1 MEVINNITEMQHK
14 FKNNTAITTV
24 NLGRIVYMNVAPVYY
39 GLDNGLKP
47 DWLNIVSAPPS
58 ILNNMMVK
66 NELDIS
72 PVSSVAYAKNQD
84 EWLLLPDLSISC
96 FGRVMSVI
104 LVSKKPFEKLTDN
117 KVIITDKSA
126 AAAELLKLLFS
137 IKRVKPVF
145 ETMPIQCPDEIK
157 KSADAALII
166 GDKALKEKW
175 ELHFDHVFDLGRM
188 WLELTDLPF
197 VFALW
202 AVRKSFADKQPEVVS
217 SIIKL
222 FDISKE
228 QGKKNLEDIA
238 KKASKILGIDTDICK
253 KYYGLL
259 NYNLDPL
266 QLKGLTSFF
275 EKLYHKKILPKKVQL
290 RFFEIPLL
298 TKSVS
303 K

>member
-1 MEVINNITEMQHK
+1 MQHR
-14 FKNNTAITTV
+14 FKNNIAIPPV
-24 NLGRIVYMNVAPVYY
+24 NLGRINYINVAPVYY

-58 ILNNMMVK
+58 ILNNKMAK

-96 FGRVMSVI
+96 FGSVMSVI
-104 LVSKKPFEKLTDN
+104 LVSKKPFEKLTD
-117 KVIITDKSA
+117 KKIIITDKSA
-126 AAAELLKLLFS
+126 AAAELIKLLFS

-175 ELHFDHVFDLGRM
+175 ELHFDHVFDLGQM

-222 FDISKE
+222 FNISKE

-238 KKASKILGIDTDICK
+238 KKASEILGIDTDICK
-253 KYYGLL
+253 KYYELL

-275 EKLYHKKILPKKVQL
+275 EKLYHKKILPQKVQL

>member
-1 MEVINNITEMQHK
+1 MQHQ
-14 FKNNTAITTV
+14 FKNNIPIPPV
-24 NLGRIVYMNVAPVYY
+24 NLGRIVYMNAAPVYY
-39 GLDNGLKP
+39 EIDKCPKL

-58 ILNNMMVK
+58 ILNNMMEK
-66 NELDIS
+66 EELDIS

-84 EWLLLPDLSISC
+84 EWLLLPDLSIAC

-175 ELHFDHVFDLGRM
+175 HVHFDHIYDLGQM
-188 WLELTDLPF
+188 WLELTGLPF

-202 AVRKSFADKQPEVVS
+202 AVRKSFADKKPEVVS

-238 KKASKILGIDTDICK
+238 KKASEILGIDIDICK
-253 KYYGLL
+253 KYYELL
-259 NYNLDPL
+259 NYDLDPL

-275 EKLYHKKILPKKVQL
+275 EKLYHKKILPQKVQL
-290 RFFEIPLL
+290 RFFG
-298 TKSVS
+298 SN
-303 K
+303 

>member
-1 MEVINNITEMQHK
+1 MKHQ
-14 FKNNTAITTV
+14 FKNNTAIPQV
-24 NLGRIVYMNVAPVYY
+24 NLGRISYINVAPVYY

-84 EWLLLPDLSISC
+84 EWLLLPDLSIAC

-137 IKRVKPVF
+137 IKRVKPAF
-145 ETMPIQCPDEIK
+145 EIMPIQCPDEIK

-166 GDKALKEKW
+166 GDKALKENW
-175 ELHFDHVFDLGRM
+175 ELHFDYVFDLGQM

-202 AVRKSFADKQPEVVS
+202 AVRKSFADKKPEVVS

-222 FDISKE
+222 FNISKE
-228 QGKKNLEDIA
+228 QGKKNIGDIA
-238 KKASKILGIDTDICK
+238 QKASEIFGIDINICK
-253 KYYGLL
+253 KYYELL

-275 EKLYHKKILPKKVQL
+275 EKLYHKKILPQKVQL
-290 RFFEIPLL
+290 RFFD
-298 TKSVS
+298 TN
-303 K
+303 

>member
-1 MEVINNITEMQHK
+1 MQQP
-14 FKNNTAITTV
+14 FKNNMPIPTV
-24 NLGRIVYMNVAPVYY
+24 NLGRISYINVAPVYY

-58 ILNNMMVK
+58 ILNNMMEK

-96 FGRVMSVI
+96 LGKVMSVI

-175 ELHFDHVFDLGRM
+175 HVHFDHIYDLGQM

-222 FDISKE
+222 FDLSKE

-238 KKASKILGIDTDICK
+238 KKASEILGIDIDICK
-253 KYYGLL
+253 KYYELL

-275 EKLYHKKILPKKVQL
+275 EKLYHKKILSQKVQL

>member
-1 MEVINNITEMQHK
+1 MQHQ
-14 FKNNTAITTV
+14 FKNNIAIPPV

-84 EWLLLPDLSISC
+84 EWLLLPDLSIAC
-96 FGRVMSVI
+96 FGKVMSVI
-104 LVSKKPFEKLTDN
+104 LVSKKPFEKLDN
-117 KVIITDKSA
+117 KKVIITDKSA
-126 AAAELLKLLFS
+126 AAAELIKLLFS

-145 ETMPIQCPDEIK
+145 EIMPIQCPDEIK

-175 ELHFDHVFDLGRM
+175 HVHFDHIYDLGQM

-202 AVRKSFADKQPEVVS
+202 AVRKSFADKRPDTVS
-217 SIIKL
+217 SIIKIFGL
-222 FDISKE
+222 SKE

-238 KKASKILGIDTDICK
+238 KKASEILGIDIDICK
-253 KYYGLL
+253 KYYELL

-275 EKLYHKKILPKKVQL
+275 EKLYHKKILPRKVQL

>member
-1 MEVINNITEMQHK
+1 MLTSKGLVKQYYNNEMQHQ
-14 FKNNTAITTV
+14 FKNNIAIPPV
-24 NLGRIVYMNVAPVYY
+24 NLGRISYMNVAPVYY

-84 EWLLLPDLSISC
+84 EWLLVPDLSIAC

-104 LVSKKPFEKLTDN
+104 LVSKKTFEKLTNN

-126 AAAELLKLLFS
+126 AAADLLKLLFS
-137 IKRVKPVF
+137 IKRVKPVL
-145 ETMPIQCPDEIK
+145 EIMPIQCPDEIK
-157 KSADAALII
+157 KSGDAALII

-175 ELHFDHVFDLGRM
+175 ELYFDHVFDLGQM

-202 AVRKSFADKQPEVVS
+202 AVRKSFADKKPEVVS

-222 FDISKE
+222 FDISKA

-238 KKASKILGIDTDICK
+238 KKVSEILGIDIDICK
-253 KYYGLL
+253 KYYELL

-275 EKLYHKKILPKKVQL
+275 EKLHRKKILPQKVQL
-290 RFFEIPLL
+290 RFFD
-298 TKSVS
+298 SN
-303 K
+303 

>member
-1 MEVINNITEMQHK
+1 MKHP
-14 FKNNTAITTV
+14 FKNNIPIPPV
-24 NLGRIVYMNVAPVYY
+24 NLGRISYINVAPVYY

-58 ILNNMMVK
+58 ILNNMMAK

-84 EWLLLPDLSISC
+84 EWLLLPNLSIAC

-137 IKRVKPVF
+137 IKKVKPVF

-175 ELHFDHVFDLGRM
+175 ELHFDHVFDLGQM

-202 AVRKSFADKQPEVVS
+202 AVRKSFADKKPDTVS

-238 KKASKILGIDTDICK
+238 NKASEILGF
-253 KYYGLL
+253 L
-259 NYNLDPL
+259 
-266 QLKGLTSFF
+266 
-275 EKLYHKKILPKKVQL
+275 E
-290 RFFEIPLL
+290 
-298 TKSVS
+298 
-303 K
+303 

>member
-1 MEVINNITEMQHK
+1 MQHQ
-14 FKNNTAITTV
+14 FKNNIPIPPI
-24 NLGRIVYMNVAPVYY
+24 NLGRIVYMNAAPVYY
-39 GLDNGLKP
+39 EIDKCPKL

-58 ILNNMMVK
+58 ILNNMMEK
-66 NELDIS
+66 EELDIS

-84 EWLLLPDLSISC
+84 AWLLLPDLSIAC

-175 ELHFDHVFDLGRM
+175 HVHFDHIYDLGQM
-188 WLELTDLPF
+188 WLELTGLPF

-202 AVRKSFADKQPEVVS
+202 AVRKSFADKKPEVVS

-238 KKASKILGIDTDICK
+238 KKASEILGIDIDICK
-253 KYYGLL
+253 KYYELL
-259 NYNLDPL
+259 NYDLDPL

-275 EKLYHKKILPKKVQL
+275 EKLYHKKILPQKVQL
-290 RFFEIPLL
+290 RFFG
-298 TKSVS
+298 SN
-303 K
+303 

>member
-1 MEVINNITEMQHK
+1 MQHP
-14 FKNNTAITTV
+14 FKNNIAIPPV
-24 NLGRIVYMNVAPVYY
+24 NLGRISYMNVAPVYY
-39 GLDNGLKP
+39 EIDKCPKL

-58 ILNNMMVK
+58 ILNNMMAK

-104 LVSKKPFEKLTDN
+104 LVSKKPFEKLTNN

-126 AAAELLKLLFS
+126 AAAELIKLLFS
-137 IKRVKPVF
+137 IKRVTPIF
-145 ETMPIQCPDEIK
+145 EIMPIQCPDEVK
-157 KSADAALII
+157 KHAEAALII

-175 ELHFDHVFDLGRM
+175 HVHFDHIYDLGQM
-188 WLELTDLPF
+188 WLELTGLPF

-202 AVRKSFADKQPEVVS
+202 AVRKSFADKKPEVVS

-238 KKASKILGIDTDICK
+238 GKASEILGINIDICR
-253 KYYGLL
+253 KYYELL
-259 NYNLDPL
+259 NYNLEPL
-266 QLKGLTSFF
+266 QLKGIKTFF
-275 EKLYHKKILPKKVQL
+275 DKLYHEKILPQKVQL
-290 RFFEIPLL
+290 RFF
-298 TKSVS
+298 
-303 K
+303 

>member
-1 MEVINNITEMQHK
+1 MKQP
-14 FKNNTAITTV
+14 FKNNIAIPPV
-24 NLGRIVYMNVAPVYY
+24 NLGRISYMNVAPVYY

-58 ILNNMMVK
+58 ILNHMMVN

-72 PVSSVAYAKNQD
+72 PVSSVAYAMNQD
-84 EWLLLPDLSISC
+84 EWLLLPDLSIAC
-96 FGRVMSVI
+96 HGRVMSVI
-104 LVSKKPFEKLTDN
+104 LVSKKPFEKLTNN
-117 KVIITDKSA
+117 KVIITDSSA

-137 IKRVKPVF
+137 TKKVKPVF

-166 GDKALKEKW
+166 GDKALKKKW
-175 ELHFDHVFDLGRM
+175 HVHFDHIYDLGRM
-188 WLELTDLPF
+188 WLELTYLPF

-202 AVRKSFADKQPEVVS
+202 AVRKSFADKRPDTVS

-222 FDISKE
+222 LDISKE
-228 QGKKNLEDIA
+228 QGNKNLEDIA
-238 KKASKILGIDTDICK
+238 QKASEILGIDINICK
-253 KYYGLL
+253 KYYKLL

-275 EKLYHKKILPKKVQL
+275 EKLYNKKILPQKVQL
-290 RFFEIPLL
+290 RFFD
-298 TKSVS
+298 SN
-303 K
+303 

>member
-1 MEVINNITEMQHK
+1 MQHQ
-14 FKNNTAITTV
+14 FKNNIAIPSI
-24 NLGRIVYMNVAPVYY
+24 NLGRISYINVAPVYY

-84 EWLLLPDLSISC
+84 AWLLLPDLSIAC

-137 IKRVKPVF
+137 IKKVKPVF

-175 ELHFDHVFDLGRM
+175 HVHFDHIYDLGRM

-202 AVRKSFADKQPEVVS
+202 AVRKSFADKRPEVVS
-217 SIIKL
+217 STIKL
-222 FDISKE
+222 FDISKK
-228 QGKKNLEDIA
+228 QGNKNLEDIA
-238 KKASKILGIDTDICK
+238 KKASEILGIDIDICR

-275 EKLYHKKILPKKVQL
+275 EKLYHKKILPQKVQL